1 MPSDAFEELAKG
13 IMTSNSCLKGS
24 LPAIATS
31 LRALQAILPGQ
42 ETAAHVRPQPRR
54 QSAMPTADAMR
65 RAADL
70 LEAGGRHMP
79 AFESQ
84 VCCIVYI
91 WYEARKVSMYW
102 PLHSLDKGRKRVFLC
117 KSGCAL

>member
-31 LRALQAILPGQ
+31 LRALLAILPGQ

-79 AFESQ
+79 A
-84 VCCIVYI
+84 
-91 WYEARKVSMYW
+91 YEARKVSMYL